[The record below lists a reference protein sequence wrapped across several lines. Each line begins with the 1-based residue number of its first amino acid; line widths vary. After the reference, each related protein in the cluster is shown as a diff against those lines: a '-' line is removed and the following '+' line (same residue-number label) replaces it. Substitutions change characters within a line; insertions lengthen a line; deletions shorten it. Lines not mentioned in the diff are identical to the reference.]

1 MRFKGGHNVLLKGRP
16 DSAIKVMPE
25 PKVLYLPLRSERFTF
40 SEIQVKDGE
49 QVSGGDILAKD
60 PDNHGVPLL
69 APRAGTV
76 RLKAVEKHIVLEDVA
91 QLAEHADIIEEELL
105 HIEQQMGS
113 GGIKRYKLLSLGA
126 WQFFYDAFTGQLPD
140 PLSTPQAIIVSTLS
154 LEPYLARGDVQL
166 HRRLLNFTRGLE
178 QLQSLLEYQPI
189 YLAMPNITSEF
200 ANLIRNQIR
209 GYAWVK
215 MLEIPL
221 TYPYDHFSL
230 LARRLDLKPANGPV
244 WGVRTEGVLAA
255 DRALTETKP
264 CTVRIISIGGTGVN
278 LPTHLK
284 VMPGY
289 PLQKIRDQHVFEPA
303 ARVLNGGIL
312 TGAILPDET
321 LGVDVECRGITVL
334 PELQERE
341 FLGFI
346 RPGWDRDSYSDSFL
360 SSLRKDFRERLT
372 TALRGEG
379 RPCVACNYCD
389 EVCPAGIMPYLMH
402 KYLYADLIE
411 EVEQARVDLCVEC
424 GLCSYVCPSKI
435 DLRTQFVEAKAEIAR
450 EKEEIRQ
457 EQLRQEEARKR
468 EEEARKLA
476 EAEENNE

>member
-1 MRFKGGHNVLLKGRP
+1 MRFRGGHNVLLKGRP

-40 SEIQVKDGE
+40 SDIQVKEGE
-49 QVSGGDILAKD
+49 KVKGGDMLAKD

-76 RLKAVEKHIVLEDVA
+76 RLAAAENHIVLEDVV
-91 QLAEHADIIEEELL
+91 QSEEHADIIEEEML
-105 HIEQQMGS
+105 HIEKEMGVS
-113 GGIKRYKLLSLGA
+113 GIKRYKLLTLGA
-126 WQFFYDAFTGQLPD
+126 WQFFYDAFTGELPD
-140 PLSTPQAIIVSTLS
+140 PLGTPQAIIVSTLS
-154 LEPYLARGDVQL
+154 LEPFAARGDVQL
-166 HRRLLNFTRGLE
+166 SRRLLNFTRGLE

-221 TYPYDHFSL
+221 KYPYDNFAI
-230 LARRLDLKPANGPV
+230 LARRLDLKSSNGPV
-244 WGVRTEGVLAA
+244 WAVRTEGVLAA

-264 CTVRIISIGGTGVN
+264 CTVRILSMGGTGVN

-284 VMPGY
+284 AIPGY
-289 PLQKIRDQHVFEPA
+289 PIQRIRDQYVFEPS

-312 TGAILPDET
+312 TGDVLPEET
-321 LGVDVECRGITVL
+321 LGIDVECRGITVL
-334 PELQERE
+334 PDQEERE

-379 RPCVACNYCD
+379 RPCVACNYCE
-389 EVCPAGIMPYLMH
+389 EVCPAGIMPYLIH

-411 EVEQARVDLCVEC
+411 EAEEARVDLCVEC

-435 DLRTQFVEAKAEIAR
+435 DLRTQFVEAKDLIAK

-476 EAEENNE
+476 EENIE